1 MRCYKV
7 HGNGY
12 TRFAG
17 SQGDA
22 RAVRQ
27 SLADDSGKSKSS
39 FSIDQV
45 EIPTAKEGL
54 LSFVN
59 DLSEKL
65 DPQDNLG

>member
-1 MRCYKV
+1 MRCYKI

-12 TRFAG
+12 IRFAG

-22 RAVRQ
+22 RAIRR
-27 SLADDSGKSKSS
+27 SLADDSGKSKGS

-65 DPQDNLG
+65 DPQDNLE